1 MSAVHVPVNQH
12 LLTNQEFRIK
22 QHCGINIVTDVI
34 KIMNHQSN
42 ARNASIDIIKSS
54 PYGFF
59 FFSLS
64 IPFDDNITQALG
76 MFLCARNVDCNSLGF
91 LGFLFTFT

>member
-42 ARNASIDIIKSS
+42 ARNASIDIIKSL
-54 PYGFF
+54 
-59 FFSLS
+59 FSLS